1 MPIETLLLSLQLLA
15 SLEEFLSNKQVQ
27 AMLDDAELIDNTLEQ
42 LGKNADESARIK
54 AKLAVLITS

>member
-1 MPIETLLLSLQLLA
+1 MPIETLLLALQLLG

-27 AMLDDAELIDNTLEQ
+27 AMLDDAELIDKALDQ

-54 AKLAVLITS
+54 AKLASLIQA